1 MKLISNFCAF
11 LFCVVTLGIV
21 DLEIKYTDGTRFKWV
36 GWVTRLM
43 KIEEKKNIY
52 TIYLDD

>member
-43 KIEEKKNIY
+43 KVEEKKNTH